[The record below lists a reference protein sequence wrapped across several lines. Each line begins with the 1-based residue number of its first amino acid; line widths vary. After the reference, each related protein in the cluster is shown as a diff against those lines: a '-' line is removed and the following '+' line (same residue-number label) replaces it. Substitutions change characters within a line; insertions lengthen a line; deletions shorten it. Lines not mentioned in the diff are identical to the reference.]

1 MRTNN
6 FYVFALLAL
15 LCVACCKSETP
26 AKKGPAYSKDL
37 FKEQLGRGLVAVH
50 NGDGKVSLSW
60 RYLESDPLDVAFDVY
75 RTGDDGARVKLNQA
89 PLSSSTFFVEENVDT
104 SKNNTYLV
112 LVNGKDTPEDGAS
125 YVLTPKRA
133 AKPYLEIPIKQ
144 VEGYPEGYYS
154 PNDGTVADLDGDGE
168 YEIIVKLETHSY
180 DNAHRGLC
188 NEGCLL
194 DAYKLDGT
202 FMWRVNLGL
211 NIRQGAHY
219 TQLMAYDFDGDGKA
233 ELAVKTAEGTIFG
246 DGKFIGDENG
256 DGITDYRDTD
266 PESRTYGK
274 IMNGPEFLSVI
285 DGLTGKELAR
295 TDFIPRGGEFEFGDN
310 TGNRVDRFLGGAGYF
325 DGKMPSILICRGYYV
340 KTVLEAFDYRNGKLT
355 KRWTFDTTANKDE
368 YIDYEKQGNH
378 NLRIGDVDGDGKDEV
393 IYGACAID
401 DDGTGLYTT
410 GYGHGDAM
418 HMSDLIPSREGLEV
432 WQSHETSPLG
442 QGSEMR
448 DAATGQLIWGY
459 PSISDVGRAM
469 SADID
474 PRFPGWEA
482 WSSGTDGTYT
492 ADGRKITSVKPSVNF
507 AIWWDG
513 DLNRE
518 LLDGYMER
526 NPNDMPPMM
535 DAGRPERGMQPQQ
548 GQQRPPQMQQPP
560 QGGAAPGRMMMP
572 EANRYMRISK
582 WNGEGVQY
590 FTLPGES
597 ETAANNGTKSNP
609 VLSADIFGDWR
620 EELVVRTSDNKSL
633 RIYTTDIPTEYRF
646 HTMMSDVIY
655 RMSVL
660 CENIAYNQPPEPG
673 YYMGSDLGKFWSTRR
688 VRNGVAA
695 RNSKSANDLNAR
707 VAGTEE
713 MVVDSIVVGKS
724 YGSEYVLDA
733 HLDYDS
739 YEWTLNGKKA
749 GNSRTLVVKQS
760 EYGYDTPVSVHIR
773 TTYKG
778 QVFEGSGS
786 VTFSSEEGTKGVWDA
801 RDAQRTGNW
810 EY

>member
-1 MRTNN
+1 MKTNN
-6 FYVFALLAL
+6 LFVFALLAL
-15 LCVACCKSETP
+15 LCISCCKEETP
-26 AKKGPAYSKDL
+26 AKKGPAYSDTL
-37 FKEQLGRGLVAVH
+37 LKEQLGRGLVAIH
-50 NGDGKVSLSW
+50 NGGGKVTLSW

-75 RTGDDGARVKLNQA
+75 RTGDDGTRHKLNSS
-89 PLSSSTFFVEENVDT
+89 PLTSSTFFTDEGVDT
-104 SKNNTYLV
+104 SVTNSYLV
-112 LVNGKDTPEDGAS
+112 LVSGKEEAESGAS
-125 YVLTPKRA
+125 YTLTPQKA
-133 AKPYLEIPIKQ
+133 LKPYLEIPIKA
-144 VEGYPEGYYS
+144 VEGYAEGYYS

-168 YEIIVKLETHSY
+168 YEIIVKLETRSY

-194 DAYKLDGT
+194 DAYKTDGT

-233 ELAVKTAEGTIFG
+233 ELAVKTAEGTTFG
-246 DGKFIGDENG
+246 DGQFIGDVNS

-274 IMNGPEFLSVI
+274 VMSGPEFLSVI

-295 TDFIPRGGEFEFGDN
+295 ADFIPRGDKFEFGDN

-340 KTVLEAFDYRNGKLT
+340 KTVLEAFDYRDGKLT
-355 KRWTFDTTANKDE
+355 KRWTFDTTANNDE

-393 IYGACAID
+393 VYGACVID
-401 DDGTGLYTT
+401 HDGTGLYTT

-432 WQSHETSPLG
+432 WQCHETSPLG
-442 QGSEMR
+442 TGSEMR

-469 SADID
+469 TADID

-518 LLDGYMER
+518 LLDGYMDTDPSER
-526 NPNDMPPMM
+526 PLMM
-535 DAGRPERGMQPQQ
+535 QQRRPEGGM
-548 GQQRPPQMQQPP
+548 RPPQ
-560 QGGAAPGRMMMP
+560 AAPGATPPPAATPNRMMP
-572 EANRYMRISK
+572 ERNRYMRISK
-582 WNGEGVQY
+582 WNGEGVDY
-590 FTLPGES
+590 FILPGEA

-609 VLSADIFGDWR
+609 VLSADVLGDWR
-620 EELVVRTSDNKSL
+620 EELIVRTSDNKTL

-673 YYMGSDLGKFWSTRR
+673 YYMGSDLGKFWAERR

-707 VAGTEE
+707 LAGTSE
-713 MVVDSIVVGKS
+713 MLVDSIVVGKS
-724 YGSEYVLDA
+724 YGTEYVLDA
-733 HLDYDS
+733 RLDYDS

-749 GNSRTLVVKQS
+749 GEGRTVVIRQS
-760 EYGYDTPVSVHIR
+760 EYGYDKPVSVHIR

-778 QVFEGSGS
+778 EVFEGSGT